1 LIGRLTGTLID
12 NDTGMLLV
20 DVGGVGYE
28 VEVSAGVLQGLPRA
42 GDEITLHT
50 HFVVRED
57 AQLLYGFATK
67 AERELFRAFIK
78 ISGVGPKLGLSLI
91 SSLDLQSLSAA
102 VRNNDVSLLTKV
114 PGVGKKTA
122 ERLMVEL
129 KNRLQDLSE
138 SSGVALNVVSVSG
151 ADGVVSPG
159 VAVEA
164 EDALVALGY
173 RPAEASRAVAQALQ
187 NAGDVELTAEQL
199 VRLALRS
206 FAKAGSGA

>member
-1 LIGRLTGTLID
+1 
-12 NDTGMLLV
+12 MLLV
-20 DVGGVGYE
+20 DVAGVGYE
-28 VEVSAGVLQGLPRA
+28 VEVSSGVLQGLPRV
-42 GDEITLHT
+42 GDTLTLHT

-78 ISGVGPKLGLSLI
+78 ISGVGPKLGLALI
-91 SSLDLQSLSAA
+91 SSLDLHSLSAA
-102 VRNNDVSLLTKV
+102 VRNQDVSLLTKV

-129 KNRLQDLSE
+129 KNRLEDLSAGA
-138 SSGVALNVVSVSG
+138 GVALNVVSVSG

-159 VAVEA
+159 VALEA

-173 RPAEASRAVAQALQ
+173 RPPEASRAVAQALQ
-187 NAGDVELTAEQL
+187 NAGDVELSAEEL